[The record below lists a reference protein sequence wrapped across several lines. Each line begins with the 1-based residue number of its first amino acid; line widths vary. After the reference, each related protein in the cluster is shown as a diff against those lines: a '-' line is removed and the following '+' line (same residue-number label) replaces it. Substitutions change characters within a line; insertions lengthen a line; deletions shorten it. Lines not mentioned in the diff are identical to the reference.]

1 MQLCASLRTDNRAST
16 PPLSF
21 FTGRMPFLPPNQQR
35 QSTEGK
41 VVAIIIIIIII
52 VHSAADVDSGMLT
65 AELMMLIRH
74 LFNVVY
80 SCIIVALQSS
90 SSMHRQISG
99 LVYPKIQRRQ
109 VVMNVLYPGCSRPPR
124 WSPPVLWRRFVDACI
139 VIHSCKM
146 SKESETTGLN
156 DR

>member
-1 MQLCASLRTDNRAST
+1 
-16 PPLSF
+16 
-21 FTGRMPFLPPNQQR
+21 MPAPHHSVFYRPDALLPPNQQR

-41 VVAIIIIIIII
+41 VVAIIIIIII

-80 SCIIVALQSS
+80 SCIIVALQSN
-90 SSMHRQISG
+90 SSMHRQISS

-156 DR
+156 DG